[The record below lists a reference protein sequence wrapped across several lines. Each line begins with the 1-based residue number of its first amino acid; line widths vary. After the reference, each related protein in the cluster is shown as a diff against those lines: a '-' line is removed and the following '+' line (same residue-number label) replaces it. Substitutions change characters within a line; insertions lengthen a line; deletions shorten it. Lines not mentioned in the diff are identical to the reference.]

1 MYVFSNARLVLV
13 QFREKSHVSWVGVSS
28 AAEQQVQTYQD
39 PFFYDKERKIQFD
52 FLTQLY
58 LIFTPWRR
66 TNSETV
72 SNGPTLIH
80 TWNQTSQLI
89 ALVDSDVLDVQQNVT
104 SRWKRVKKYVNG
116 VKLIRL
122 N

>member
-1 MYVFSNARLVLV
+1 MLV
-13 QFREKSHVSWVGVSS
+13 QFREKSHVSCVGVSS

-39 PFFYDKERKIQFD
+39 PFFCDKERKIQFD

-58 LIFTPWRR
+58 LIFTLWGR

-72 SNGPTLIH
+72 SNCPTLIY
-80 TWNQTSQLI
+80 TRNQTSPLI
-89 ALVDSDVLDVQQNVT
+89 ALVDSDVIEVQQNVT
-104 SRWKRVKKYVNG
+104 SSWKRVKKYLNG